1 MQNNN
6 QSPSPCGVPL
16 EDLQAAINSTN
27 LTAIREGDALVVQH
41 DRFITRVEV
50 SAPEIAETMD
60 ANISAIVRIKSI
72 LPAELSQIFGS
83 KTFATTMNSMA
94 TLGALMVD
102 NGRHVVASRLTVYE
116 GHDNWSLDL
125 GLIFLSVIS
134 SAETIMGATRK
145 VLAKEQ
151 PRQTGPSAWTESD
164 FEFVASYLSR
174 VCVCTTGGLGLTA
187 EFGIRSGQTSAA
199 AGHHYT
205 ALWQMMADQPHPEM
219 GSGLFCLLNMP
230 HEISNKDRLDYV
242 LAELNRLEMQGN
254 DLPPHFGAWCR
265 GSRDTNPAY
274 VTFLPNS
281 LHRTNGIALNVST
294 WAMNRAQLADA
305 MLATMG
311 IR

>member
-1 MQNNN
+1 MQNIN
-6 QSPSPCGVPL
+6 QSSSPRGVPL
-16 EDLQAAINSTN
+16 EDLQAALNSTS
-27 LTAIREGDALVVQH
+27 LTAVREGNALVVQH

-50 SAPEIAETMD
+50 SAPEVSETID

-72 LPAELSQIFGS
+72 LPAELSQIFS
-83 KTFATTMNSMA
+83 KKDFTTTINSMA
-94 TLGALMVD
+94 TLGSLIVD

-116 GHDNWSLDL
+116 GHDNWNLDL

-134 SAETIMGATRK
+134 SAEAIMGATRK
-145 VLAKEQ
+145 VLTNEH
-151 PRQTGPSAWTESD
+151 PRQTVSSAWTESD
-164 FEFVASYLSR
+164 FELVASYLSR

-187 EFGIRSGQTSAA
+187 EFAIRAQQVSAA
-199 AGHHYT
+199 AGDQYT
-205 ALWQMMADQPHPEM
+205 ALWQMIADQPHPEM

-230 HEISNKDRLDYV
+230 HQISNKERLDDV
-242 LAELNRLEMQGN
+242 LAELNLLEMQGN